1 MTDNFIEVGTDKW
14 VNVSKITAI
23 VPQKSGPKYNGHH
36 EATILVDGGTEIP
49 AGRGVIVSDVI
60 GKLERIAEIEWADDR
75 A

>member
-1 MTDNFIEVGTDKW
+1 MTDKFIEVGNDKW
-14 VNVSKITAI
+14 VNVSKITSI

-36 EATILVDGGTEIP
+36 EATILMDGGTEIH

-60 GKLERIAEIEWADDR
+60 DKLVRIAESEWADDR

>member
-1 MTDNFIEVGTDKW
+1 MTDKFIEVGNDKW

-36 EATILVDGGTEIP
+36 EAMILMDGGTEIH

-60 GKLERIAEIEWADDR
+60 DKLVRIAESEWADDR

>member
-1 MTDNFIEVGTDKW
+1 MTDKFIEVGTDKW

-36 EATILVDGGTEIP
+36 EATILMDGGTEIH
-49 AGRGVIVSDVI
+49 AGRGVIVPDVI
-60 GKLERIAEIEWADDR
+60 DKLVRIAEGGWVDDR